1 MLYLIMIAFIC
12 FACPV
17 IPFCLFK
24 MHLIIYYGIL
34 DIYKYFRY
42 KRWHEFKRYGKIMCY
57 CGLFG
62 AGKTLSMTHFVRSLY
77 NQYNNQEVYDF
88 ENKKWV
94 IQHIHIIS
102 NYALHDIPYTPLV
115 CEEQLYNIVQPKQD
129 ITIVLLDE
137 ISAIFNNR
145 DYKNFTPDL
154 LTSLLQCRH
163 RKVMFL
169 GTAQRF
175 QMTDKNFRQTME
187 TSSNCKK
194 FWRICRVNLLDA
206 YELENCTNPLMLK
219 PIARQY
225 WFVRDSDYYA
235 YDTNE
240 MVTKL
245 VKNAKEGK
253 LLTSPEITAKQGDTV
268 SDIGFATGIKRRFR
282 KKQ

>member
-1 MLYLIMIAFIC
+1 MVYLFLIVFVCLACPVVPFVVKNLYLIVF
-12 FACPV
+12 
-17 IPFCLFK
+17 
-24 MHLIIYYGIL
+24 YGIL
-34 DIYKYFRY
+34 DIYKYFRF
-42 KRWHEFKRYGKIMCY
+42 KRWREFRRYGKIMCY

-62 AGKTLSMTHFVRSLY
+62 AGKTLSMTHFVRSIY
-77 NQYNNQEVYDF
+77 QQYNGVEVYDF
-88 ENKKWV
+88 ESGQWV
-94 IQHIHIIS
+94 IQHLHIIS
-102 NYALHDIPYTPLV
+102 NYALTDIPYTPLV
-115 CEEQLYNIVQPKQD
+115 CEQQLYNIEQPKQD
-129 ITIVLLDE
+129 VTIVLLDE

-225 WFVRDSDYYA
+225 WFVRDSDYEA

-245 VKNAKEGK
+245 VKTAQEGK
-253 LLTSPEITAKQGDTV
+253 LLTSSEISTKQGETA
-268 SDIGFATGIKRRFR
+268 SNMSFATSVKKRF
-282 KKQ
+282 KK

>member
-1 MLYLIMIAFIC
+1 MAVIILVVFVC
-12 FACPV
+12 TVCPL
-17 IPFCLFK
+17 IPFLISK
-24 MHLIIYYGIL
+24 LHLILYYGIL
-34 DIYKYFRY
+34 DIYRFFRY
-42 KRWHEFKRYGKIMCY
+42 KRWNEFRAYGKIMCY

-62 AGKTLSMTHFVRSLY
+62 TGKTLSMTHFVRMLY
-77 NQYNNQEVYDF
+77 EQYNGLEVWDF

-94 IQHIHIIS
+94 IQHLHIIS
-102 NYALHDIPYTPLV
+102 NYALEDIPYTPLTH
-115 CEEQLYNIVQPKQD
+115 EEQLYEIEQPPQD
-129 ITIVLLDE
+129 ITIILLDE

-163 RKVMFL
+163 RKLLFL

-194 FWRICRVNLLDA
+194 FWRIVKVALFDA

-219 PIARQY
+219 PIRKQY
-225 WFVRDSDYYA
+225 WFVKDSDYNA

-245 VKNAKEGK
+245 VKDAKEGRM
-253 LLTSPEITAKQGDTV
+253 LTSTEISAKQGEAAGDVNLT
-268 SDIGFATGIKRRFR
+268 TMRKRRWW
-282 KKQ
+282 K

>member
-1 MLYLIMIAFIC
+1 MVYIVLIVFVC
-12 FACPV
+12 VTCPIV
-17 IPFCLFK
+17 PFLLGK
-24 MHLIIYYGIL
+24 LHLILYYGIF
-34 DIYKYFRY
+34 DVYKYFRY
-42 KRWHEFKRYGKIMCY
+42 KRWREFRRYGKIMCY

-62 AGKTLSMTHFVRSLY
+62 AGKTLSMTHFVRMLY
-77 NQYNNQEVYDF
+77 EQYNNQEVFDF
-88 ENKKWV
+88 DEKKWV
-94 IQHIHIIS
+94 VQHIHIIS
-102 NYALHDIPYTPLV
+102 NYALTDVPYTPLI
-115 CEEQLYNIVQPKQD
+115 CEEQLYNIQQPKQD

-194 FWRICRVNLLDA
+194 FWRLCRVNLLDA

-225 WFVRDSDYYA
+225 WFVRDSDYNA

-245 VKNAKEGK
+245 VKDAKEGRM
-253 LLTSPEITAKQGDTV
+253 LTSTEISAKQGEAAGDVNLT
-268 SDIGFATGIKRRFR
+268 TMRKRKWR
-282 KKQ
+282 K

>member
-1 MLYLIMIAFIC
+1 MLIIIVIAFVCIA
-12 FACPV
+12 FPV
-17 IPFCLFK
+17 VPFVAGKL
-24 MHLIIYYGIL
+24 HLIIFYSIF

-42 KRWHEFKRYGKIMCY
+42 KRWREFKGYGKIMCY

-62 AGKTLSMTHFVRSLY
+62 AGKTLSMTHFVRMLY
-77 NQYNNQEVYDF
+77 EHFNGLEVYDF
-88 ENKKWV
+88 KNKRWV

-102 NYALHDIPYTPLV
+102 NYALKDIPYTPLTH
-115 CEEQLYNIVQPKQD
+115 EEQLYEIEQPEQD

-187 TSSNCKK
+187 TSSNCRK
-194 FWRICRVNLLDA
+194 FWRIVRVALFDA
-206 YELENCTNPLMLK
+206 YQLENCSNPLMLK
-219 PIARQY
+219 PIKMQY
-225 WFVRDSDYYA
+225 WFVRDSDYSS

-245 VKNAKEGK
+245 LKDAQEGRM
-253 LLTSPEITAKQGDTV
+253 LTSMEISAKQGDV
-268 SDIGFATGIKRRFR
+268 AGDVNLATSRKRKWR
-282 KKQ
+282 K

>member
-1 MLYLIMIAFIC
+1 MAVIILVAFVC
-12 FACPV
+12 MVCPL
-17 IPFCLFK
+17 IPFLISKF
-24 MHLIIYYGIL
+24 HLIIYYGIL

-42 KRWHEFKRYGKIMCY
+42 KRWREFKRYGKIMCY

-62 AGKTLSMTHFVRSLY
+62 AGKTLSMTHFVRGLY
-77 NQYNNQEVYDF
+77 EQYNNQEVYDF
-88 ENKKWV
+88 EQKKWV

-102 NYALHDIPYTPLV
+102 NYALTGIPYTPLV
-115 CEEQLYNIVQPKQD
+115 CEKQLYNIEQPKQD

-225 WFVRDSDYYA
+225 WFVRDSDYDA

-245 VKNAKEGK
+245 AKDAENGK
-253 LLTSPEITAKQGDTV
+253 MLTSEEISAKQGDSGT
-268 SDIGFATGIKRRFR
+268 DIRLATSRKRKF
-282 KKQ
+282 KKL

>member
-1 MLYLIMIAFIC
+1 MLYIIIIAFVC
-12 FACPV
+12 VTCPV
-17 IPFCLFK
+17 IPFLFSK
-24 MHLIIYYGIL
+24 LHLIVFYGIL

-42 KRWHEFKRYGKIMCY
+42 KRWREFKRYGKIMCY

-62 AGKTLSMTHFVRSLY
+62 AGKTLSMTHFVRMLY
-77 NQYNNQEVYDF
+77 EQYNNQKVYDF

-102 NYALHDIPYTPLV
+102 NYALEDIPYTPLV
-115 CEEQLYNIVQPKQD
+115 CEEQLYNIQQPKQD

-194 FWRICRVNLLDA
+194 MWRIVKVALFDA
-206 YELENCTNPLMLK
+206 YELENCSNPLMLK
-219 PIARQY
+219 PIMKQY
-225 WFVRDSDYYA
+225 WFVKDSDYNA

-245 VKNAKEGK
+245 VKDAKEGRM
-253 LLTSPEITAKQGDTV
+253 LTSSEISAKQGDVVADVNLT
-268 SDIGFATGIKRRFR
+268 TMRKRKWR
-282 KKQ
+282 K